1 MRLSKSGI
9 GTMRVNNLDEMYP
22 AQDMLLQSGQ
32 LVQYGTVKIQ
42 HKQKPIYDIDDSGSN
57 DFYYGW
63 IYMPITDN
71 TQAFGL
77 TQNQLVPREDLM
89 DVTKKSVVS
98 NVVQQNAKQNPMR
111 VTME

>member
-1 MRLSKSGI
+1 M
-9 GTMRVNNLDEMYP
+9 T
-22 AQDMLLQSGQ
+22 
-32 LVQYGTVKIQ
+32 
-42 HKQKPIYDIDDSGSN
+42 
-57 DFYYGW
+57 
-63 IYMPITDN
+63 ITDN

-89 DVTKKSVVS
+89 DVTKKSVIS

>member
-1 MRLSKSGI
+1 
-9 GTMRVNNLDEMYP
+9 
-22 AQDMLLQSGQ
+22 
-32 LVQYGTVKIQ
+32 
-42 HKQKPIYDIDDSGSN
+42 
-57 DFYYGW
+57 
-63 IYMPITDN
+63 MPITDN

-98 NVVQQNAKQNPMR
+98 NIVQQNAKQNPMR